1 MTHPIVPIPP
11 AMSAF
16 YDLPRE
22 VPFRFPS
29 VETTRSPLVRLDQLA
44 TQLDSIDESSLVPL
58 LDPTAREQIRLFRRD
73 WTDIQLLERYLAIGN
88 AAMARH
94 LADRLVTTH
103 TRRPVGHFG
112 VGRVALLEGRWEEAV
127 EAFRTALA
135 HSGGSVE
142 IQCELVLALAASGDV
157 AGASDAVAEMNDT
170 MESRSFRRLF
180 GPVVLSGDRTA
191 LIERAALLGRFQS
204 SRAGGPDA
212 DNPADVLAELTAA
225 YPMEA
230 PVLELAARAA
240 LDSGDFES
248 ARTLA
253 DRSTRLDREAMDGW
267 LILSELALRSRDFP
281 EAERTALMA
290 RRAAP
295 DSRPALLA
303 LARVLLKDNRPA
315 HAARILRSAG
325 EQWPEDRTVR
335 GLLASALLQS
345 GDPAGAQAELEAA
358 ILRWPGD
365 PLGWF
370 HLGRVAETA
379 GDLDRARSAL
389 AAAQSLADRFD
400 EAREAAA
407 LLMARCGDADGAR
420 RDLLAM
426 TVEYPDSPF
435 GWRGLGDLA
444 LAERPAEAARFYAEA
459 LSRRPGLELAGAE
472 HLAGLTELREGRHA
486 SAAGH
491 FEAAVRLDP
500 RRHEIWC
507 GLGVA
512 LHGTGQ
518 PDGAIRAMR
527 EAVRLS
533 PDQAGYHANLAT
545 FLDAAFRRNPLLNWR
560 CRGMAGQS
568 RRRAAELETSMT
580 ARAR

>member
-11 AMSAF
+11 VMSAF

-29 VETTRSPLVRLDQLA
+29 VETTRSPLVRLDELA
-44 TQLDSIDESSLVPL
+44 HQLDSIDESDLVAM
-58 LDPTAREQIRLFRRD
+58 LDATALEQIRRFRRD
-73 WTDIQLLERYLAIGN
+73 WPDIQLLERYLAIGN

-94 LADRLVTTH
+94 LADRLVATH
-103 TRRPVGHFG
+103 THRPAGHFG
-112 VGRVALLEGRWEEAV
+112 VGRVALLEGRWEAAV

-135 HSGGSVE
+135 HSGGSVD
-142 IQCELVLALAASGDV
+142 IQCELVLALAASGDA
-157 AGASDAVAEMNDT
+157 AGASASLADMNDA
-170 MESRSFRRLF
+170 MEFRSFRRLF
-180 GPVVLSGDRTA
+180 GPVVMSGDRTA
-191 LIERAALLGRFQS
+191 LIERASLLGRFQS

-230 PVLELAARAA
+230 PILELAARVA
-240 LDSGDFES
+240 LETGDLES

-253 DRSTRLDREAMDGW
+253 DRCTRLDREAMDGW
-267 LILSELALRSRDFP
+267 LVLSELALRSQDFP

-295 DSRPALLA
+295 DSRAALLA

-315 HAARILRSAG
+315 HAARILRPG
-325 EQWPEDRTVR
+325 CEQWPEDRTVR
-335 GLLASALLQS
+335 GLLASALLLS
-345 GDPAGAQAELEAA
+345 GDQPGAQAELEAA
-358 ILRWPGD
+358 VVRWPGD

-379 GDLDRARSAL
+379 GDFDRASTAL
-389 AAAQSLADRFD
+389 ATAQALADRFD

-407 LLMARCGDADGAR
+407 VLMARCGNADAAR
-420 RDLLAM
+420 RELTAM
-426 TVEYPDSPF
+426 TDEYPDSPF

-444 LAERPAEAARFYAEA
+444 LAERPTEAARFYAEA
-459 LSRRPGLELAGAE
+459 ISRRPGLELAGAE

-491 FEAAVRLDP
+491 FEAAVQLDP
-500 RRHEIWC
+500 RRHESWC
-507 GLGVA
+507 GLGVT
-512 LHGTGQ
+512 LHGAGR
-518 PDGAIRAMR
+518 PDEAIHAMR
-527 EAVRLS
+527 EAARLS
-533 PDQAGYHANLAT
+533 PDQAGYHDNLAT
-545 FLDAAFRRNPLLNWR
+545 FYHAAFRRNPLWNWR
-560 CRGMAGQS
+560 CRDLARQS
-568 RRRAAELETSMT
+568 RRRAAELETSMKAST
-580 ARAR
+580 G